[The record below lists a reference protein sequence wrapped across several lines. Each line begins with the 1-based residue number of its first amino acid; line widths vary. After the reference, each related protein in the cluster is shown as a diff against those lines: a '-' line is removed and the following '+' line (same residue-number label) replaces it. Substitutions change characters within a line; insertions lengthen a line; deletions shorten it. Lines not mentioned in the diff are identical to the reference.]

1 MYCTVYCVK
10 LPSPPSPSYVYLV
23 LSCHESQLMDRT
35 QPDRKETAAHA
46 NGAGLLWG
54 AFVHRG
60 FCFVQSRLVPLRIC
74 SRTIS
79 PPPTSLPFTVH
90 LVPTIKLHHSDFPL
104 VLSVMKFDVVNSEQQ
119 WPRTR
124 RRNRPWTSSTRST
137 VGGSRSSC
145 WRRATTRTLR
155 RAQVWFIGYP
165 LYSVLRTMRS
175 RINNC
180 WIRNPYPYQMIR
192 IRIQQKSLK
201 P

>member
-23 LSCHESQLMDRT
+23 LSCHQSQLMDRT
-35 QPDRKETAAHA
+35 QPPTGRKRQLMLMVQGCFGEHLCIVT
-46 NGAGLLWG
+46 
-54 AFVHRG
+54 
-60 FCFVQSRLVPLRIC
+60 FVQSRLAPMRIC